1 MEDETIPAIPT
12 RTIKKKKK
20 IRKGGKA
27 TRIAEWRSGSERWGA
42 PAVGPRISL
51 PGPSH
56 LCDDSHPPYRPRPD
70 SESLPPRSRDIE
82 QADATGR
89 PTWELEGGWG
99 PIVNRTQ
106 PHASH
111 LPRACFSALQDVGS
125 HSPTH
130 MDIWQL
136 TKVWIGPVKIIS
148 RASVGILPVR
158 RAESAPR
165 KM

>member
-1 MEDETIPAIPT
+1 MKEVVSVDIPQVCIGRNEHTCNPN
-12 RTIKKKKK
+12 KNHKEEKK

-70 SESLPPRSRDIE
+70 SEPLLHRSWDIK
-82 QADATGR
+82 QADTTGR
-89 PTWELEGGWG
+89 PTWKLEGGWG

-106 PHASH
+106 PPASR
-111 LPRACFSALQDVGS
+111 LPHPPFSVL
-125 HSPTH
+125 
-130 MDIWQL
+130 
-136 TKVWIGPVKIIS
+136 
-148 RASVGILPVR
+148 
-158 RAESAPR
+158 
-165 KM
+165 